1 MPTNYIVQPSDTL
14 CNIAYKHGLAD
25 CTTLRAEPGNAAIVA
40 RNGFQAAPAG
50 DDEPIQL
57 IPGETVVV
65 PDKTEKKADGST
77 EQKHSF
83 VVRGDLATIRF
94 VHGSPN
100 LPYASDLTLNNLNIS
115 NYITNRGGAAD
126 GSRPFP
132 ADTVRR
138 FNNDG
143 HTDPDTFKVEVFH
156 KKGAGDINVDI
167 EVLRPVYNPAGVL
180 QPNFKRFP
188 AAIRGDRLMTS
199 PASKQG
205 STQCFRT
212 CYLRLVV
219 DAADKAAAGTQTL
232 LASDMHDAGDSKVEI
247 LDQMVK
253 ASFEIPSCT
262 AGVKCK
268 TTVKVPIG
276 NDRKRLRLAI
286 HVLRKTP
293 GGALIV
299 PLAGAERRVW
309 TWFRRVYAQAGI
321 GPKLARAV
329 RGVDPP
335 ENLVSISNDSGLTA
349 AGDGQLKFRI
359 NAAGKAS
366 QVIGP
371 ITPGAGD
378 TPLTTA
384 NALAA
389 LISAPYTA
397 KVSENPARFN
407 DPAGQKSADIVI
419 TETSGVRVTIDQ
431 VGSGD
436 SRQTLKVGRANPL
449 NLESWAVP
457 AGNNNWNAGSLE
469 QRTVL
474 KNHDTGD
481 DRVDVFVVQSLSGG
495 SGGEAMMSNHRVDP
509 ARPSISQ
516 VKFSAFIIASM
527 MDGTDNDPFAM
538 PHEVGHVAGEVVH
551 TSNAENEQ
559 LMNEGYLGSP
569 NAVGLR
575 KRIRDGAARY
585 TSPVGNFNLVDRIRL
600 EGAPLL
606 ESW

>member
-188 AAIRGDRLMTS
+188 AAIRAARLLTS

-219 DAADKAAAGTQTL
+219 DSADTAAAPTQTL

-268 TTVKVPIG
+268 TAVKVPIG
-276 NDRKRLRLAI
+276 TDRRRLRLAV
-286 HVLRKTP
+286 HVLRQAP

-299 PLAGAERRVW
+299 PLADAERRVW

-321 GPKLARAV
+321 GPKLVRAV
-329 RGVDPP
+329 RAVDPP

-349 AGDGQLKFRI
+349 AGDGQLRFRI
-359 NAAGKAS
+359 NATGQPS

-371 ITPGAGD
+371 ITPAAGD

-389 LISAPYTA
+389 LVSAPYTA
-397 KVSENPARFN
+397 TVSQNPARFT
-407 DPAGQKSADIVI
+407 DPVGQGSADIVI
-419 TETSGVRVTIDQ
+419 TEAGGARVTIDRVLSNDTRQ
-431 VGSGD
+431 SLTVGRPNATNLQVWDGTNWLVGSI
-436 SRQTLKVGRANPL
+436 
-449 NLESWAVP
+449 
-457 AGNNNWNAGSLE
+457 E
-469 QRTVL
+469 QRTIL

-481 DRVDVFVVQSLSGG
+481 DRVDIFVVQQFTPAARGA
-495 SGGEAMMSNHRVDP
+495 AMMSGHRVDP
-509 ARPSISQ
+509 ARSAINQ
-516 VKFSAFIIASM
+516 IKFSAFVIQTT
-527 MDGTDNDPFAM
+527 MDSTDNNPYST

-551 TSNAENEQ
+551 AQGAANQ
-559 LMNEGYLGSP
+559 LMRSGTSVNNVVGGS
-569 NAVGLR
+569 
-575 KRIRDGAARY
+575 KRIRDGGVTFDTPAG
-585 TSPVGNFNLVDRIRL
+585 TFNLIDRIRL

-606 ESW
+606 EAW